1 MMDQL
6 DFQKMEGLI
15 PVVVQHKQTA
25 AVLMVG
31 FMNQEALE
39 RTLQDGR
46 VTFWSRTRKQLW
58 QKGETSGN
66 FLNVVSVEA
75 DCDGDTLLIQALPEG
90 PVCHTGASA
99 CFSTVPQE
107 SRLKELEGIIHDRK
121 SNMPQGSYTARL
133 FEKGILKMGQKVGE
147 EAVELALA
155 AQYPDDKR
163 CIEEAGDLLYHI
175 LVLLAARNI
184 PFSAIEEELANRMMP
199 NL

>member
-25 AVLMVG
+25 VVLMVG

-39 RTLQDGR
+39 RTLHDRR
-46 VTFWSRTRKQLW
+46 VTFWSRSRKKLW

-66 FLNVVSVEA
+66 YLNVVSIEA

-90 PVCHTGASA
+90 PVCHSGAPA
-99 CFSTVPQE
+99 CFPNVPPQ
-107 SRLKELEGIIHDRK
+107 SQLKELEGIIHDRK
-121 SNMPQGSYTARL
+121 IKMPQGSYTANL
-133 FEKGILKMGQKVGE
+133 FEKGILKIGQKVGE

-163 CIEEAGDLLYHI
+163 CIEEAGDLLYHL
-175 LVLLAARNI
+175 LVLLAVRNI
-184 PFSAIEEELANRMMP
+184 SFSAIEEELASRMKP